1 MRNVEELEVLLNLI
15 SVNEAPR
22 DARVI
27 ELYASPPW
35 SIHSSIYP
43 PPTPPSKSPQK
54 RQTLMRNRPP
64 SASVVCRRPSLCSSF
79 PQFEKKQNRYKQR
92 PSLSLSLSS
101 FSQPRTRRRRPRL
114 VQHRRGGTRTH
125 VNKRA
130 MYVCVTLRLC
140 VGQQHCALSPHSAAA
155 LTDENAPPIFWKG
168 ERRRRRRR
176 EVDEGGSQRASQRSE
191 ERQPD
196 LSSSASFPYYDC

>member
-1 MRNVEELEVLLNLI
+1 MRNVEVLLNLI

-79 PQFEKKQNRYKQR
+79 PQFEKRQNRYKQR
-92 PSLSLSLSS
+92 SSLSLSS
-101 FSQPRTRRRRPRL
+101 SISHPRTRRRRRLRL
-114 VQHRRGGTRTH
+114 VQHLRGGTRTH

-140 VGQQHCALSPHSAAA
+140 VGQQHCALSPRSAA

-168 ERRRRRRR
+168 EKKTTQTGSGRRR
-176 EVDEGGSQRASQRSE
+176 E
-191 ERQPD
+191 
-196 LSSSASFPYYDC
+196 